1 MRMCSPRAGLLLIV
15 GDVVFDGASF
25 AEVAAMILEIVGAL
39 ITCLARVWL
48 GLSLLSRSGASAGRV
63 ARVS

>member
-48 GLSLLSRSGASAGRV
+48 GYRCSPEAGPQQG
-63 ARVS
+63 VSPE